1 MKNWEKNIRKVVP
14 YTPGEQPKKSQII
27 KLNTNENPYPPA
39 PGVKEAL
46 EHFHTDDLRLYPDPV
61 VTNLVDGI
69 AQFYQVDPS
78 GGVYVFGSPLFDKA
92 TVNVGNG
99 KTFTITA
106 HNNSSENI
114 YIQSVRL
121 NGRDYTKCYLDY
133 KDIMAGGILELE
145 MGNTPNFSW
154 GIN

>member
-1 MKNWEKNIRKVVP
+1 MIKANKN
-14 YTPGEQPKKSQII
+14 S
-27 KLNTNENPYPPA
+27 
-39 PGVKEAL
+39 
-46 EHFHTDDLRLYPDPV
+46 
-61 VTNLVDGI
+61 
-69 AQFYQVDPS
+69 
-78 GGVYVFGSPLFDKA
+78 DK
-92 TVNVGNG
+92 
-99 KTFTITA
+99 
-106 HNNSSENI
+106 NI